1 MIFLLNGQKVS
12 IQVYYEC
19 LCPDSIVFI
28 TNQLYPT
35 YKSDIG
41 KYLDIELVPSF
52 ASASVN
58 FTILFTL
65 KPGNLGKKLFSP
77 NSYIFG
83 SNVQCVFVHLSRIVK
98 LARFLFLI

>member
-1 MIFLLNGQKVS
+1 MILKYLGVILFLHQVIGQKVS

-52 ASASVN
+52 ASVSVN
-58 FTILFTL
+58 FI
-65 KPGNLGKKLFSP
+65 
-77 NSYIFG
+77 I
-83 SNVQCVFVHLSRIVK
+83 SNK
-98 LARFLFLI
+98 